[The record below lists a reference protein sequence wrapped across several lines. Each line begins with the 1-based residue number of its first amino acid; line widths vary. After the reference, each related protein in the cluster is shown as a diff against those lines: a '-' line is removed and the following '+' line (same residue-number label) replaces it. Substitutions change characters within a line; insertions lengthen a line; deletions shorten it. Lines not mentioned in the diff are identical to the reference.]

1 MTGWEYVH
9 GEGDDPL
16 GAPTYVKKAYGV
28 TLDPPVS
35 QAEMGQVISR
45 IGIAIREYVE
55 AMIAAN
61 EALRAATPSGANMKA
76 ITTKLMRDTLNRH
89 TEETGQTFIVMKGGQ
104 ETTDEPTP
112 EPVFEHKTLAEKY
125 GAYKGEMKEKYLNR
139 AFLVRACED
148 HVLELEQQATTRGQI
163 RVTIRDLLAKA
174 NDALPFMTESIGASL
189 IPTLISDG
197 WVLFNVD
204 DETRILPYGKGVP
217 NYDASKCAVDHPM
230 WSRTLGEPW
239 VV

>member
-61 EALRAATPSGANMKA
+61 ETLRAATPSGTNMKA

-104 ETTDEPTP
+104 ETTDETTP

-125 GAYKGEMKEKYLNR
+125 GAYKGEMKVNDLNR
-139 AFLVRACED
+139 AFLIRACED
-148 HVLELEQQATTRGQI
+148 YILELEQLATTRGQI
-163 RVTIRDLLAKA
+163 RVTIRDLLERA
-174 NDALPFMTESIGASL
+174 NGELPFMTEAIGALL

>member
-28 TLDPPVS
+28 VLNPPIS
-35 QAEMGQVISR
+35 QAEMGQMISK

-61 EALRAATPSGANMKA
+61 ALLRAATPSDESLKA
-76 ITTKLMRDTLNRH
+76 IANKLMKDTLNRH

-104 ETTDEPTP
+104 ETDDEPTP
-112 EPVFEHKTLAEKY
+112 PPVSQHKTLAEKY
-125 GAYKGEMKEKYLNR
+125 GAYKGEMKEKDLNR
-139 AFLVRACED
+139 AFLVRSCEN

-163 RVTIRDLLAKA
+163 RVTIRDLLERATTE
-174 NDALPFMTESIGASL
+174 LPFMTDIIGASL

>member
-61 EALRAATPSGANMKA
+61 ETLRAATPSGASMKA

-125 GAYKGEMKEKYLNR
+125 GAYKGEMQVNDLNR

-174 NDALPFMTESIGASL
+174 TDELPFMTESIGAAL

>member
-1 MTGWEYVH
+1 MTAWEYIH

-28 TLDPPVS
+28 TLDPPIS
-35 QAEMGQVISR
+35 QAEMGRIISK

-55 AMIAAN
+55 AVVSANGILKASMPSDESLKVIAN
-61 EALRAATPSGANMKA
+61 
-76 ITTKLMRDTLNRH
+76 KLMKDTLNRH
-89 TEETGQTFIVMKGGQ
+89 TEKTGETFLVLKGGQ
-104 ETTDEPTP
+104 PTQTKP
-112 EPVFEHKTLAEKY
+112 TSAPVLEHKTLAKKY
-125 GAYKGEMKEKYLNR
+125 GAYKGEMSEKDLNR
-139 AFLVRACED
+139 AFLLRACEN
-148 HVLELEQQATTRGQI
+148 HVLKLEKKATTRGQI

-174 NDALPFMTESIGASL
+174 NDELPFMTESIGAAL

-204 DETRILPYGKGVP
+204 EETRILPYGKGVP

-230 WSRTLGEPW
+230 WSRTLDEPW

>member
-61 EALRAATPSGANMKA
+61 EALRAATPSDANMKA

-89 TEETGQTFIVMKGGQ
+89 TEETGQTFIVMKGSQ
-104 ETTDEPTP
+104 ETTDGPTP
-112 EPVFEHKTLAEKY
+112 EPVFEHKTMAEK
-125 GAYKGEMKEKYLNR
+125 
-139 AFLVRACED
+139 
-148 HVLELEQQATTRGQI
+148 
-163 RVTIRDLLAKA
+163 
-174 NDALPFMTESIGASL
+174 
-189 IPTLISDG
+189 
-197 WVLFNVD
+197 
-204 DETRILPYGKGVP
+204 
-217 NYDASKCAVDHPM
+217 
-230 WSRTLGEPW
+230 
-239 VV
+239 